1 MMRIIFTF
9 LVLLSTACAFA
20 PVSKHTAVTV
30 SETSLNM
37 VELPEVAGAIS
48 CVPDVAGAMSSIF
61 SSSSVATEG
70 TNEWFGVD
78 DTRLLGVIF
87 AVHWFILALW
97 LREHGDEL
105 TATDD
110 DFFGE
115 IDYGRRISNR
125 EFRND

>member
-1 MMRIIFTF
+1 MKSIFSF
-9 LVLLSTACAFA
+9 LAILSTACAFA
-20 PVSKHTAVTV
+20 PVSKHAAI
-30 SETSLNM
+30 SGTSLNM
-37 VELPEVAGAIS
+37 VDLPEVVGAIS
-48 CVPDVAGAMSSIF
+48 SVPDVTGAMSSIF
-61 SSSSVATEG
+61 SSSAAVATEG

-87 AVHWFILALW
+87 AVHWFILGLW

-125 EFRND
+125 EFRNDP

>member
-1 MMRIIFTF
+1 MKSIFAI
-9 LVLLSTACAFA
+9 LAILSTACAFA
-20 PVSKHTAVTV
+20 PVSKPSALVG
-30 SETSLNM
+30 SATSLNM
-37 VELPEVAGAIS
+37 VDLPEVAGAIS
-48 CVPDVAGAMSSIF
+48 NVPDVTGAMSSIF
-61 SSSSVATEG
+61 SSSAAVATEG

-87 AVHWFILALW
+87 AVHWAILGLW

-115 IDYGRRISNR
+115 IDYGRQISNR
-125 EFRND
+125 EFRE